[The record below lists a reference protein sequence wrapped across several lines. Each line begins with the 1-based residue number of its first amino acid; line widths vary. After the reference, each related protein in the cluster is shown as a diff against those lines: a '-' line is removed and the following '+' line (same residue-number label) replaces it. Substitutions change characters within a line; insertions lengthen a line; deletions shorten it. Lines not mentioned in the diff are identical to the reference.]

1 MTMKMK
7 KMKKKIKKQ
16 KKKIKKMKK
25 KVEKMKKK
33 TIMKIKMN
41 MKKKKKVEEE
51 GRRRKNKEGELN
63 SMKVSFLVNVQYATR
78 LPTTCYFTS
87 RRKNP
92 VTQ

>member
-1 MTMKMK
+1 
-7 KMKKKIKKQ
+7 
-16 KKKIKKMKK
+16 
-25 KVEKMKKK
+25 
-33 TIMKIKMN
+33 MN

-51 GRRRKNKEGELN
+51 GRRRKKKERELN

-78 LPTTCYFTS
+78 FPTTCYFTS